1 MKKIKITFVCL
12 GNICRSPLAEAIFKN
27 MTTPA
32 CLSHIFQIYS
42 AGTAGYHIGE
52 KADPRTIQVAAKNG
66 LDISMHLGRQFI
78 YDATNPF
85 HYVLAMDRKNLRDLR
100 PQIDPTLTKLDL
112 LLNYSITYHGLDTPD
127 PYYGGSNGFDNVFE
141 MIHDGCIGLLQF
153 IRHEHNL

>member
-27 MTTPA
+27 MTVQA
-32 CLSHIFQIYS
+32 SLSHIFQIYS
-42 AGTAGYHIGE
+42 SGTAGYHIGG

-66 LDISMHLGRQFI
+66 LDISLHKGNQFTC
-78 YDATNPF
+78 DPKNPF

-100 PQIDPTLTKLDL
+100 PQIDPVLTKLDL
-112 LLNYSITYHGLDTPD
+112 LLNYSIKYYGQDTPD
-127 PYYGGSNGFDNVFE
+127 PYYGGLNGFDNVFE
-141 MIHDGCIGLLQF
+141 MIHEGCTGLLQF